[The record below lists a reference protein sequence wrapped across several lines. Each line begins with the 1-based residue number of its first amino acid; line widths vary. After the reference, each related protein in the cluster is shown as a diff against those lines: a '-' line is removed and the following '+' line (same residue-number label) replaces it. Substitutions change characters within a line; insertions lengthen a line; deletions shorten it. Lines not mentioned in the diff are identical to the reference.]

1 MTATRSTIGLI
12 VAGISLAAPALVPA
26 DPPENNQS
34 TSSNVDQSTQQ
45 YANDTYTMPMMDMNA
60 WTDHMGTLNDLT
72 DILAQAK
79 AAADS
84 GDAAKAADGIG
95 RAQQL
100 VSDRREKMQ
109 EGIAQRMGWMQHRLQ
124 QGMQNMQDM
133 MTQMSRMSKMAG
145 RKDMSARMDD
155 MHSRMQQLHNDM
167 MRQGMMG
174 GGMMHQ
180 GRMHGHANDPRDR

>member
-1 MTATRSTIGLI
+1 MIATRTTVSLL
-12 VAGISLAAPALVPA
+12 VAGMSLAGPALVPA
-26 DPPENNQS
+26 GPPEKSQS
-34 TSSNVDQSTQQ
+34 MSSNVDQSTQQ
-45 YANDTYTMPMMDMNA
+45 YASDMGTMPMMDMNA
-60 WTDHMGTLNDLT
+60 WTDHMNTLDDLT

-84 GDAAKAADGIG
+84 GDAAKAGDGIG

-133 MTQMSRMSKMAG
+133 MGQMSRMSRMAG
-145 RKDMSARMDD
+145 RKDMSARMDE

-167 MRQGMMG
+167 MGQGMMG
-174 GGMMHQ
+174 GGMMQ
-180 GRMHGHANDPRDR
+180 QDRMHGHANDPRDR